1 MATTQRGVRIPMYR
15 GTLVV
20 RIPMTRD
27 PAQLYRPPNGRN
39 GHLTDLSLSPEFEP
53 VRGHRAE
60 GHFTGLA

>member
-1 MATTQRGVRIPMYR
+1 MYR